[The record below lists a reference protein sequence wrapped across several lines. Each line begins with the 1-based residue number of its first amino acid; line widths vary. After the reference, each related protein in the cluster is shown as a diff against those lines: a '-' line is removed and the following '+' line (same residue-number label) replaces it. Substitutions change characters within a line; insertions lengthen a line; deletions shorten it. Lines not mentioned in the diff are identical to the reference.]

1 MLLTEKVMKNIK
13 ILISCHKQSMV
24 PDSKIMLPIEVGAD
38 LRKKHIEEILQDNQ
52 GENISSKNK
61 MYCELTAQYWA
72 WEKFRCRL
80 LWLFSLQKIFKFF
93 R

>member
-1 MLLTEKVMKNIK
+1 MEIMKDIK

-38 LRKKHIEEILQDNQ
+38 LRKKHIEGILQDNQ

-61 MYCELTAQYWA
+61 MGQGALRIKRR
-72 WEKFRCRL
+72 EKHGKRKKTCKSDYSER
-80 LWLFSLQKIFKFF
+80 
-93 R
+93 